1 MLDRSRIQHV
11 AQLLLP
17 LPICDCFN
25 IPRMTSNTSAGSAAN
40 NSLGCENDRCRVL
53 GDVRF
58 CRGSPGF
65 HWLDSKESK
74 LVLLLQE
81 ELRAISDRILSRDNI
96 VEEVAEE
103 PLENLR
109 GELSATG
116 GKDSE
121 DFRVGD

>member
-1 MLDRSRIQHV
+1 
-11 AQLLLP
+11 
-17 LPICDCFN
+17 
-25 IPRMTSNTSAGSAAN
+25 
-40 NSLGCENDRCRVL
+40 VL